1 MENTNKKLGWRKWTI
16 FIVVG
21 LIGQFAWAIENM
33 YLNTY
38 LTFLNF
44 NDSNGVGFDYS
55 LMIALT
61 TALSAITATLTT
73 IFMGSLTDKVN
84 KRKIFITI
92 GYILRGLST
101 ASFGLLDVNNKN
113 AIIPISMT
121 AMNAAILVIV
131 IDCIMTFF
139 GSTSNDAAFNS
150 YVTKETNTQNR
161 GKVEGVLGVLPLIA
175 MLIIFVGL
183 NGLTT
188 KEMGY
193 RWDLFFYIVGAL
205 VLIVGLISI
214 VLIPKEDDIKTENLK
229 YTRYLFDGFKIKTI
243 KNNKILYLILVA
255 YFIYGVAIQVYFP
268 YLMVY
273 IEKTCAIANSGTGFL
288 TPFAIVM
295 AISLLLGSVLSVLI
309 GIISDKKNKF
319 IMIIPII
326 LILMIGLLTLF
337 FAPMIKDDI
346 TRIIYTAISGTIM
359 ILGYVSVPTILNS
372 LVREY
377 IPKGKEGSFMG
388 VRMIFVVALP
398 MCIGPFIGDTM
409 NESFGKTYEGEY
421 GVTSFIPSEYS
432 YLVSIAILLLIIV
445 PMIFIFKEIKKERNY
460 AK

>member
-1 MENTNKKLGWRKWTI
+1 
-16 FIVVG
+16 
-21 LIGQFAWAIENM
+21 
-33 YLNTY
+33 
-38 LTFLNF
+38 
-44 NDSNGVGFDYS
+44 
-55 LMIALT
+55 
-61 TALSAITATLTT
+61 
-73 IFMGSLTDKVN
+73 
-84 KRKIFITI
+84 
-92 GYILRGLST
+92 
-101 ASFGLLDVNNKN
+101 
-113 AIIPISMT
+113 
-121 AMNAAILVIV
+121 
-131 IDCIMTFF
+131 
-139 GSTSNDAAFNS
+139 
-150 YVTKETNTQNR
+150 
-161 GKVEGVLGVLPLIA
+161 
-175 MLIIFVGL
+175 
-183 NGLTT
+183 
-188 KEMGY
+188 
-193 RWDLFFYIVGAL
+193 
-205 VLIVGLISI
+205 
-214 VLIPKEDDIKTENLK
+214 
-229 YTRYLFDGFKIKTI
+229 
-243 KNNKILYLILVA
+243 
-255 YFIYGVAIQVYFP
+255 
-268 YLMVY
+268 MVY

-295 AISLLLGSVLSVLI
+295 AISLLLGSALSVVI

-326 LILMIGLLTLF
+326 LILIIGLLTLF

-398 MCIGPFIGDTM
+398 MCIGPFIGDAM

-445 PMIFIFKEIKKERNY
+445 PMIFIFKEIKKESNY